1 MKTMIREDTWP
12 YIEEYLRR
20 VPEVLDKIPT
30 FQDALDER
38 EHQGEQRGELNA
50 RRQTL
55 LLLLEHKFGAIP
67 ETIRTHIDRTADLAQ
82 LDRWLIQVMD
92 RDTLSAIDWRQSGS

>member
-1 MKTMIREDTWP
+1 MKPMIREETWP
-12 YIEEYLRR
+12 YIEEYLRS

-30 FQDALDER
+30 FQDALAER
-38 EHQGEQRGELNA
+38 ELKA

-67 ETIRTHIDRTADLAQ
+67 AAVRTHIDRTADPAQ
-82 LDRWLIQVMD
+82 LDRWLLQVMD
-92 RDTLSAIDWRQSGS
+92 RDTLTAIDWPQ